1 MTNKN
6 YISIL
11 NKIKHKPTL
20 LKFIF
25 PFSDERPFIFP
36 YIVNKDKLLK
46 KQLKSNFSSLRK
58 DNNLSEMN
66 TIIYK
71 FVSYRLLSETIIYD
85 WYDFYR
91 CWNMDDSEWGIGDID
106 LLFEYDKNNSLIDYY
121 KEILFGNFYKIK
133 KDKNIH
139 IEELIIENYFPKE
152 QKLKKFIKD
161 YFSIRD
167 ILFIPYDDNC
177 YSLINEIID
186 YAIEAKPHITKIIFH
201 KNYEKNKRYKKYF
214 IKKVKEH
221 KEKLLYSFN
230 SSIKI
235 EFDQTL
241 KTY

>member
-1 MTNKN
+1 MTNKI

-25 PFSDERPFIFP
+25 QFSDERPFIFP
-36 YIVNKDKLLK
+36 YIVNKDQTLK
-46 KQLKSNFSSLRK
+46 KNLKSAFSSLRK

-91 CWNMDDSEWGIGDID
+91 GWNKDDPEWGIEDID
-106 LLFEYDKNNSLIDYY
+106 LLFEYDEKNSLIDYY
-121 KEILFGNFYKIK
+121 NEILFGNFYKIK
-133 KDKNIH
+133 IDKNIH
-139 IEELIIENYFPKE
+139 IEESIIKNYFPKA

-167 ILFIPYDDNC
+167 ILFIPYDDNY
-177 YSLINEIID
+177 YSLMNEIID
-186 YAIEAKPHITKIIFH
+186 YVIEAKPHITKIIFH
-201 KNYEKNKRYKKYF
+201 KNYGKNKSYKKYF
-214 IKKVKEH
+214 INKVKEQ
-221 KEKLLYSFN
+221 KEKLLLFGEQ
-230 SSIKI
+230 KK
-235 EFDQTL
+235 L
-241 KTY
+241 